1 MPAITINQL
10 PAKVFREIKIM
21 AGNRS
26 GYARKAL
33 ANQLARDGRDDLA
46 KLLQKPASNRH
57 LHPKPNDTMKTSS
70 LALRPGTKRVPGH
83 V

>member
-21 AGNRS
+21 SGNRS

-33 ANQLARDGRDDLA
+33 ANQLTKDGRADLA
-46 KLLQKPASNRH
+46 AMLIKSPATPASN
-57 LHPKPNDTMKTSS
+57 
-70 LALRPGTKRVPGH
+70 
-83 V
+83 

>member
-33 ANQLARDGRDDLA
+33 ANQLAKDGRADLGLL
-46 KLLQKPASNRH
+46 LLQKKPASN
-57 LHPKPNDTMKTSS
+57 
-70 LALRPGTKRVPGH
+70 
-83 V
+83 